1 MQAVASA
8 NWLTTMLR
16 HGSQLKAQREVGK
29 GMLLCFACAT
39 GLYIQTLS
47 SNTLGSDYARGAA
60 ATGSIFLALLGAYSW
75 ALLTD
80 KPEKRQ

>member
-1 MQAVASA
+1 MARAK
-8 NWLTTMLR
+8 WLTATLLL
-16 HGSQLKAQREVGK
+16 GSQLKAQREVAK

-47 SNTLGSDYARGAA
+47 SNTLGPDYARGAA

-75 ALLTD
+75 ALITD
-80 KPEKRQ
+80 RPEKRQ